1 MSKSILILGDSFAC
15 DWKTTTDIV
24 SWPALLK
31 QNFEITNLAQAGV
44 SEYKIYKQLQR
55 VNVSDF
61 DFVIISHTSAYR
73 IPVETHPTYS
83 KGDLHE
89 NCDLIFSDIES
100 KRKKYKVLDIAYKF
114 YKNLFWG
121 EYFEFTS
128 NLIYEKIKEQTPNGI
143 HITFFDDFYDDSVI
157 KLEHI
162 FKHNRGH
169 VNHLNSE
176 GNREVYEMLI
186 KKLKSHE

>member
-1 MSKSILILGDSFAC
+1 MNKSILILGDSFAC
-15 DWKTTTDIV
+15 DWKFTSDIIG
-24 SWPALLK
+24 WPTLLK
-31 QNFEITNLAQAGV
+31 QDFEITNLAQAGV
-44 SEYKIYKQLQR
+44 SEYKIYKQLQS

-128 NLIYEKIKEQTPNGI
+128 NLIYEKIKEQTSNGI
-143 HITFFDDFYDDSVI
+143 HITFFDKFYDDSVI

-162 FKHNRGH
+162 FKHKRGH

-176 GNREVYEMLI
+176 GNREVYEILI
-186 KKLKSHE
+186 KKLKSYE